1 MIILNNITCSYDK
14 HSPVFT
20 ELSLELRD
28 HLIFIFGSNGV
39 GKTSL
44 FKCIMGRLPVSSGSI
59 SINGIP
65 LHKMSERELSKM
77 IALVP
82 QECTSATEYSVIDFI
97 SFGRTP
103 YLNVFERPSKEDYN
117 LVYKYMVENNI
128 EHLKNKKMNELSG
141 GERQLVYI
149 TRAMVQETPIIVMDE
164 PMSALDYDNQALIL
178 QLIKRLAEQNKYV
191 ILSSHNPNHAL
202 AFSANVIMID
212 KERKFHYGNAWEL
225 LSDNEMLLK
234 TFGKNVK
241 FEGESRSGNVIF
253 MV

>member
-20 ELSLELRD
+20 ELTLELRD

-44 FKCIMGRLPVSSGSI
+44 FKCIMGRIPVSSGSI

-164 PMSALDYDNQALIL
+164 PMSALDYDNQAIIL
-178 QLIKRLAEQNKYV
+178 QLINRY
-191 ILSSHNPNHAL
+191 
-202 AFSANVIMID
+202 IM
-212 KERKFHYGNAWEL
+212 
-225 LSDNEMLLK
+225 
-234 TFGKNVK
+234 
-241 FEGESRSGNVIF
+241 
-253 MV
+253 